1 MAKPADYT
9 RQRILKAAT
18 HLFAENGFDG
28 TSVREIVTKARVNQA
43 AINYHF
49 EGKEGLYREILRTA
63 AAAMTREDP
72 DLAQGESVSR
82 EQALRRF
89 VHQQLQP
96 LLARDEMSRY
106 IRIFAWESVRPSK
119 VLRRFMASN
128 AAPIM
133 TRAVDLVR
141 RFLPAQV
148 SEQDAL
154 CGAIWLM
161 GQCSVFVRNR
171 EHFAQ
176 PPFGLAVD
184 EAFVERLTDLVT
196 GLALRGLC
204 REA

>member
-1 MAKPADYT
+1 MRPAPTFSRGVAPLPAGAKKAARASNKRLKTRRNMAKPADYT

-119 VLRRFMASN
+119 VLRRFMAS
-128 AAPIM
+128 
-133 TRAVDLVR
+133 
-141 RFLPAQV
+141 
-148 SEQDAL
+148 
-154 CGAIWLM
+154 
-161 GQCSVFVRNR
+161 
-171 EHFAQ
+171 
-176 PPFGLAVD
+176 
-184 EAFVERLTDLVT
+184 
-196 GLALRGLC
+196 
-204 REA
+204 